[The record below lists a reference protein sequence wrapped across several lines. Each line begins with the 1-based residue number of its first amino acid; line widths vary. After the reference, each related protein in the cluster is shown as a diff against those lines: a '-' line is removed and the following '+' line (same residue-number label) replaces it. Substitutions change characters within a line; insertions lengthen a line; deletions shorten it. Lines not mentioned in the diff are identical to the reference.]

1 MQPGSPSGGSGAPLQ
16 FRRRQGSGLDDG
28 GGPPPPNTPINA
40 VGPGRPGTGLGGGAG
55 PLGGDMLSM
64 GPDATLPRG
73 HVPLAPCLTYIGA
86 DEANKLIK
94 KAVEDGFDGLFIFEI
109 ELDVNRVVGKV
120 INDTRI
126 RVLLP
131 KENVKETKAIF
142 SCKRLNNI
150 QASKSVAK
158 GESDGVTDA
167 VELTVKKTEE
177 GFALQSIPA
186 ALTPEIISTKRI
198 PSLIADKSGSV
209 IDRLSEVNFYY
220 SQGMIDDK
228 QKADAF
234 EGIAGEQGTAIV
246 SGTPEDKL
254 EAVEKLLERELR

>member
-1 MQPGSPSGGSGAPLQ
+1 
-16 FRRRQGSGLDDG
+16 
-28 GGPPPPNTPINA
+28 
-40 VGPGRPGTGLGGGAG
+40 
-55 PLGGDMLSM
+55 
-64 GPDATLPRG
+64 
-73 HVPLAPCLTYIGA
+73 
-86 DEANKLIK
+86 
-94 KAVEDGFDGLFIFEI
+94 
-109 ELDVNRVVGKV
+109 VNRVVGKV

-131 KENVKETKAIF
+131 KENVKESKAIF

-150 QASKSVAK
+150 QAAKSVAK

-177 GFALQSIPA
+177 GFGLQAIPS

-234 EGIAGEQGTAIV
+234 EGIGGEQGTAIA

-254 EAVEKLLERELR
+254 EAVEKLLEHELR